1 MFHMAHKYSLN
12 ASFHPCIFLYNY
24 YFVSNHPSQSMFSF
38 LQIIFKL
45 PNSKSSKNKKKKQF
59 SSLFFFFFFFFLSLS
74 STTKV
79 VISGIPHHAN
89 FSDVEPLLKQ
99 YGNVEECDAVA
110 SKDPKTQTVH
120 ITFESYEQAQRLL
133 THNSSL
139 FLTFF
144 LQNFF
149 CFLSLKI

>member
-1 MFHMAHKYSLN
+1 MAHKYSLN
-12 ASFHPCIFLYNY
+12 ASFHPCIFIILY
-24 YFVSNHPSQSMFSF
+24 QIILESMFSF
-38 LQIIFKL
+38 LQITFNRQ
-45 PNSKSSKNKKKKQF
+45 NSKKKQF
-59 SSLFFFFFFFFLSLS
+59 SFSSLFFSFLFFLSLS

-120 ITFESYEQAQRLL
+120 ITFESYEQAQR
-133 THNSSL
+133 
-139 FLTFF
+139 FLTQIFF
-144 LQNFF
+144 FNIFYFCNFVPSSKF
-149 CFLSLKI
+149 ILKIIS

>member
-1 MFHMAHKYSLN
+1 MYVACNWLLSGEQFDTNFSEKFHY
-12 ASFHPCIFLYNY
+12 FFL
-24 YFVSNHPSQSMFSF
+24 F
-38 LQIIFKL
+38 L
-45 PNSKSSKNKKKKQF
+45 
-59 SSLFFFFFFFFLSLS
+59 FFFLSLS

-133 THNSSL
+133 TQNSSFIFNIFLQTFYFPILENL
-139 FLTFF
+139 FL
-144 LQNFF
+144 
-149 CFLSLKI
+149 

>member
-1 MFHMAHKYSLN
+1 LTA
-12 ASFHPCIFLYNY
+12 
-24 YFVSNHPSQSMFSF
+24 
-38 LQIIFKL
+38 
-45 PNSKSSKNKKKKQF
+45 KKKVF
-59 SSLFFFFFFFFLSLS
+59 FLHYFFLFFFFSLS

-120 ITFESYEQAQRLL
+120 ITFESYEQAQR
-133 THNSSL
+133 
-139 FLTFF
+139 FLTQIFFFCIFF
-144 LQNFF
+144 LLHKNP
-149 CFLSLKI
+149 

>member
-1 MFHMAHKYSLN
+1 LTAKRKF
-12 ASFHPCIFLYNY
+12 
-24 YFVSNHPSQSMFSF
+24 
-38 LQIIFKL
+38 
-45 PNSKSSKNKKKKQF
+45 F
-59 SSLFFFFFFFFLSLS
+59 SSLFFSFSFFFSLS

-120 ITFESYEQAQRLL
+120 ITFESYEQAQR
-133 THNSSL
+133 
-139 FLTFF
+139 FLTQIFF
-144 LQNFF
+144 FCIFSSFTKILKNIFIFLNSMFSKFTNFF
-149 CFLSLKI
+149 SYFQLLSELQMA